1 MVCESA
7 YFELS
12 CVPASREHIAHN
24 CTFRCCATRLS
35 YFPLLHHPTI
45 VCLTISNDHGSEHRL
60 LPLESNSRLHLTLK
74 LGTKST
80 PRLIP
85 AINYNCCWP
94 QKCNGNSVKL
104 RHSREKAYK
113 VEKDKQSEEKIN
125 KETRS
130 KQSVVR
136 SQPQLSHSADL

>member
-24 CTFRCCATRLS
+24 CKLRCCATRLS

-45 VCLTISNDHGSEHRL
+45 VCLTIPNDHGSEHHL
-60 LPLESNSRLHLTLK
+60 LPLESNSRLQLTLSW
-74 LGTKST
+74 GQN
-80 PRLIP
+80 PPPCLIP

-104 RHSREKAYK
+104 RHSREKTNKA
-113 VEKDKQSEEKIN
+113 EKDKQSEEKIN

-136 SQPQLSHSADL
+136 SQPQLSPSADL